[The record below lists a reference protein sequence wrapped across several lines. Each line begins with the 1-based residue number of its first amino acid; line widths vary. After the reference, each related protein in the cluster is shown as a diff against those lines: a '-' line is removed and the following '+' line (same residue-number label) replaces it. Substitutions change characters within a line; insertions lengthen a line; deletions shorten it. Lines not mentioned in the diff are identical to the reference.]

1 MNPDGKLQ
9 WANYTSQFGDGKRD
23 PRAHTVEFLQGF
35 FQAMDEGSIEVG
47 GVPDESTKNEIFVGG
62 LPQDIP
68 EADVRVYFE
77 GWGPILKL
85 EHKQGKGFAFVTFED
100 EVTVQAI
107 LDNHASHEI
116 NGKWVDCKRAENRQ
130 GLRRKKRRRTPRR
143 EGKRLWRFQWRTTKR
158 QPWALPRRRRNAAAA
173 VLWRVLKE
181 RRKRYFSRSFLPLRA
196 RPLLLWILLTRKYL
210 SSLGY
215 SPLRENGRDP
225 LPLPRDRSTRS
236 QGAIFKAGLLFWV
249 FFSFKVTKKKY
260 QGKREGAFRGTIVY
274 LALRQFL
281 WKFFRLREAF

>member
-116 NGKWVDCKRAENRQ
+116 NGKWVDCKRAENRRGMSKGGGFGKKGGFKGGYNQ
-130 GLRRKKRRRTPRR
+130 GYGGGGGGGGGNKGYGGGGGGGNKGYGGGKGYGGKKGGAPQG
-143 EGKRLWRFQWRTTKR
+143 GKGNGYG
-158 QPWALPRRRRNAAAA
+158 A
-173 VLWRVLKE
+173 
-181 RRKRYFSRSFLPLRA
+181 FSGGQQKG
-196 RPLLLWILLTRKYL
+196 RP
-210 SSLGY
+210 G
-215 SPLRENGRDP
+215 P
-225 LPLPRDRSTRS
+225 
-236 QGAIFKAGLLFWV
+236 
-249 FFSFKVTKKKY
+249 Y
-260 QGKREGAFRGTIVY
+260 QGGGGMQQQ
-274 LALRQFL
+274 QFYGGY
-281 WKFFRLREAF
+281 